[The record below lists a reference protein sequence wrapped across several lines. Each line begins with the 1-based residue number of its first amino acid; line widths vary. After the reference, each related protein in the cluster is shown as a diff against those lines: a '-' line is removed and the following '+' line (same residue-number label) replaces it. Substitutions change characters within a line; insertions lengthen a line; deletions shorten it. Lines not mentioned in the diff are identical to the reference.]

1 MDKVAAQREPRN
13 SKGRFDGTTFMDS
26 DIASIVAL
34 SRMTPK
40 AASSPGGGLSAAQRV
55 YEHLRSRII
64 SLDLPPN
71 TLLSR
76 AELAKEYGLSQTPL
90 REALQRLE
98 AEGLVSIY
106 PQSRTEVTRLA
117 TSEIQEAHFL
127 RTAIE
132 TETVRRLALACDP
145 LVLSRLK
152 TIVTMQE
159 TIANNPAELTS
170 FQDLDELF
178 HQTLLAGVGQER
190 LHALLRSR
198 TGHLN
203 RLRRLDLPGPGKIAR
218 ILRGHRAI
226 IAALEEKD
234 AEAAQAAI
242 REHLSQTISRID
254 ELRAKRP
261 DYFS

>member
-1 MDKVAAQREPRN
+1 MRVGE
-13 SKGRFDGTTFMDS
+13 TTQMDS
-26 DIASIVAL
+26 DIATVIAR
-34 SRMTPK
+34 SRMP
-40 AASSPGGGLSAAQRV
+40 AGMASLSGGGLSAAQRV
-55 YEHLRSRII
+55 YEHLRGRII
-64 SLDLPPN
+64 SLQLPPN

-76 AELAKEYGLSQTPL
+76 AGLAKEYSLSQTPL

-106 PQSRTEVTRLA
+106 PQSRTEVTRLVTA
-117 TSEIQEAHFL
+117 EIQEAHFL

-132 TETVRRLALACDP
+132 TEALRRLAPACDP
-145 LVLSRLK
+145 KILSRLK

-159 TIANNPAELTS
+159 TLAGNPDELSS
-170 FQDLDELF
+170 FQELDELF
-178 HQTLLAGVGQER
+178 HQTLLAGVGHER
-190 LHALLRSR
+190 LHDLLRSR

-218 ILRGHRAI
+218 ILAGHRAI
-226 IAALEEKD
+226 VAAIEEKD
-234 AEAAQAAI
+234 SEAAQAAI
-242 REHLSQTISRID
+242 REHLSQTISRLD